1 MKQMDSPINSQKLFV
16 SLASALALSLFGYL
30 FTQNPQKPF
39 LFIIGCGLGIT
50 LYHATFGFTGAYRRA
65 IRQKDISGISAQLLM
80 IGIAVLLFAP
90 ILAMGNV
97 FEHRVGGAFAPVS
110 VSMALGALIFGVGM
124 QLGGGCA
131 SGTLFTA
138 GGGSVRMWVVLVFF
152 CIGTFIASLHLS
164 WWRALPSAG
173 TVSLGKELGWGVA
186 VPLQLTALFL
196 VYALLR
202 WLGGENKK
210 PLWWRS
216 SLSWHHLLYGPW
228 PLLQAG
234 IVLALL
240 NWATLLV
247 AGHPWSVTWGF
258 TLWAAKAGML
268 LGWDPST
275 SAFWSSAF
283 ASKALSQSILRD
295 TTSVMNIGILIG
307 AFLAASLAG
316 YIRFERRIPLL
327 SLIAAIGGGL
337 LLGYGARLA
346 YGCNIGA
353 FFSGIASSSL
363 HGWVWIAAAIFGNI
377 IGVHLRPV
385 FKLD

>member
-1 MKQMDSPINSQKLFV
+1 MDSVSHSQKQFV
-16 SLASALALSLFGYL
+16 GVALALALGLFAYI
-30 FTQNPQKPF
+30 FIQNPQKSY
-39 LFIIGCGLGIT
+39 LFVIGCGLGIT
-50 LYHATFGFTGAYRRA
+50 LYHAAFGFTGAYRRA
-65 IRQKDISGISAQLLM
+65 IRQKDISGISAQLIM
-80 IGIAVLLFAP
+80 IGVAVLLFAP
-90 ILAMGNV
+90 ILSMGSI
-97 FEHRVGGAFAPVS
+97 FDHRVGGALAPVS

-138 GGGSVRMWVVLVFF
+138 GGGSLRMWVVLVFF
-152 CIGTFIASLHLS
+152 CAGTFIASLHLS

-173 TVSLGKELGWGVA
+173 TVSLGKQLGWGVA
-186 VPLQLTALFL
+186 VQLQLAALVL
-196 VYALLR
+196 VYVLLR
-202 WLGGENKK
+202 RFGGENKK

-216 SLSWHHLLYGPW
+216 SFSFHHLLYGPW

-240 NWATLLV
+240 NWLTLLV

-258 TLWAAKAGML
+258 TLWAAKAAVL
-268 LGWDPST
+268 FGWDPS
-275 SAFWSSAF
+275 SNAFWSSAF
-283 ASKALSQSILRD
+283 ASKALGQSILHD

-327 SLIAAIGGGL
+327 SMVAAIGGGL

-363 HGWVWIAAAIFGNI
+363 HGWVWIAAAMFGNI
-377 IGVHLRPV
+377 IGVRLRPI